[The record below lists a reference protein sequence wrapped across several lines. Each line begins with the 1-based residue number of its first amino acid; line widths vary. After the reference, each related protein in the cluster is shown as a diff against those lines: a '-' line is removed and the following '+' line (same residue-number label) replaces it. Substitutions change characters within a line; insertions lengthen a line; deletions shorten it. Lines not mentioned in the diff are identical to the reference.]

1 MAQFLISSSHQEDND
16 DLKYEDENNEEIIIL
31 IPTMIV
37 MNVKMGQNY
46 VWTGA
51 KSVA

>member
-1 MAQFLISSSHQEDND
+1 MAQFLISSSHQEGND

-31 IPTMIV
+31 IV
-37 MNVKMGQNY
+37 MNVKMGENY

-51 KSVA
+51 KSIA